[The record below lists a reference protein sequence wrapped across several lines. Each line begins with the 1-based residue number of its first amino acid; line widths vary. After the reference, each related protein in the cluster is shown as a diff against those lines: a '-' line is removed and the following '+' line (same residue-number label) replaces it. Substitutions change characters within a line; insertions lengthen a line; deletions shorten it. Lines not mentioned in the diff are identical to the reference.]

1 MHYGCLE
8 KLNMLKKSVV
18 TLILLFITNITIAKT
33 LTMKL
38 DSLDIIAQEYVK
50 LSLSIGQHH
59 SSYIDA
65 YYGPKEWEPTGKPIP
80 LQSLLETTRHLI
92 RTIEE
97 IEIPENEKQRAEFL
111 SIQLKGADVFIRMQ
125 LGEKV
130 LFDDESKELYDA
142 VSPTLDLASFDK
154 TLAELEALFPG
165 EEPLNQKMKAF
176 DEIFVIPTEKLDTVF
191 VAAITEARERTKQHI
206 NLPANE
212 SFKIEYV
219 TNKVWSGY
227 NWYKGNNFSVIQL
240 NTDFPIYINRAIDL
254 ASHEGYPGH
263 HVFNSQMEQH
273 LVNNNGWIEYSVYPL
288 FSPMSLLAEGSA
300 NYGIEVTFPHD
311 ERIKFEKEVLFP
323 LAGIDPEL
331 VEKYYQVDGIKQ
343 KLSYIDN
350 YVAKHYL
357 DGKIDKEQAIELLM
371 KYALTSR
378 EKSTQ
383 RIGFIEANRSY
394 VINYNLGQDIVKAY
408 VSELAGE
415 DPNKR
420 WQVFAELL
428 AFPKTASM
436 MTK

>member
-1 MHYGCLE
+1 M
-8 KLNMLKKSVV
+8 
-18 TLILLFITNITIAKT
+18 T
-33 LTMKL
+33 
-38 DSLDIIAQEYVK
+38 D
-50 LSLSIGQHH
+50 
-59 SSYIDA
+59 
-65 YYGPKEWEPTGKPIP
+65 
-80 LQSLLETTRHLI
+80 
-92 RTIEE
+92 
-97 IEIPENEKQRAEFL
+97 
-111 SIQLKGADVFIRMQ
+111 
-125 LGEKV
+125 
-130 LFDDESKELYDA
+130 
-142 VSPTLDLASFDK
+142 
-154 TLAELEALFPG
+154 
-165 EEPLNQKMKAF
+165 
-176 DEIFVIPTEKLDTVF
+176 
-191 VAAITEARERTKQHI
+191 
-206 NLPANE
+206 
-212 SFKIEYV
+212 
-219 TNKVWSGY
+219 KVWSGY

-273 LVNNNGWIEYSVYPL
+273 LVNKNGWIEYSVYPL

-300 NYGIEVTFPHD
+300 NYGIEVTFPHA

-323 LAGIDPEL
+323 LAGIDPDL

-357 DGKIDKEQAIELLM
+357 DGNIDKEQAIELLM
-371 KYALTSR
+371 KYALTSK

-408 VSELAGE
+408 VTKLAGNNQE
-415 DPNKR
+415 KR
-420 WQVFAELL
+420 WQVFADLL